1 LLPTDRAVRL
11 QSSFHRAKQLPVA
24 KRGSSRQRFLLPRR
38 QDLAESAAPARNPM
52 IEALSHTVFRR
63 MWSASLFSNFG
74 QLVQSVGAAW
84 AMTELTG
91 KADMVALVQTATFLP
106 MMLFALSAGAIADT
120 YDRRK
125 VGLAGI
131 GIALIGASLLTL
143 LAWTGHLSP
152 FILLLF
158 TFVIGSGIALFGPS
172 WQASVSEQVPHE
184 SVGAAISL
192 NATSYSIAR
201 SFGPAIG
208 GAIVAAGGAAAAFL
222 VNAVFYLP
230 MIAVL
235 FLWKRIHEPGRLP
248 PERLNRAV
256 VSGVRYVFHSPSIR
270 VVLIRTVL
278 TGTIGCAFQALMP
291 LIALQLLKGDA
302 TIYGVML
309 GCFGIGAVVGAF
321 AITPLERRLDYERIV
336 QLCSI
341 VLGLA
346 MLGVSQSG
354 SQVLTG
360 ALLAFAGAAW
370 MISVTVFNITIQTVL
385 PRWVSGRALASYQT
399 AIAGGI
405 AVGAWIWGHVAE
417 GFGVATALVIAGGI
431 TVLSAL
437 LAYVLRLP
445 QVLESAEEANLL
457 AEPEVDLALTA
468 RSGPIVVEILY
479 NVPRYRA
486 RAFYLAMQEVQLIRQ
501 RNGGYG
507 WSISRD
513 IADPAVWKER
523 FHCPTWLD
531 YLRQRS
537 RATQAERDSIERAN
551 SFHEGDGPPQVRRL
565 LERPFGSVR
574 WREDVREN
582 QVAPI
587 QPGTGAPETRL
598 S

>member
-1 LLPTDRAVRL
+1 M
-11 QSSFHRAKQLPVA
+11 
-24 KRGSSRQRFLLPRR
+24 
-38 QDLAESAAPARNPM
+38 AESAASARNPM

-84 AMTELTG
+84 AMTELAG
-91 KADMVALVQTATFLP
+91 RADMVALVQTATFLP

-125 VGLAGI
+125 VGIAGI
-131 GIALIGASLLTL
+131 CIAFSGATALTVL
-143 LAWTGHLSP
+143 GWTGQLSP
-152 FILLLF
+152 FVLLLF

-172 WQASVSEQVPHE
+172 WQASVSELVPPQ

-192 NATSYSIAR
+192 NATSYNIAR

-208 GAIVAAGGAAAAFL
+208 GTIVALGGAAAAFL

-235 FLWKRIHEPGRLP
+235 FFWKRSHEPGRLP

-256 VSGVRYVFHSPSIR
+256 VSGVRYVFHSPRIR

-291 LIALQLLKGDA
+291 LITRELLGGDA
-302 TIYGVML
+302 TVYGVML

-321 AITPLERRLDYERIV
+321 AITPLERRMDYERIV

-346 MLGVSQSG
+346 MLGASQSG
-354 SQVLTG
+354 SRVLTG
-360 ALLAFAGAAW
+360 IMIGFAGTAW
-370 MISVTVFNITIQTVL
+370 MISVTVFNISIQTVL
-385 PRWVSGRALASYQT
+385 PRWVSGRALASFQT

-405 AVGAWIWGHVAE
+405 AIGAWIWGHVAE
-417 GFGVATALVIAGGI
+417 SYGVSMSLAVAGGV

-437 LAYVLRLP
+437 LAYGLRLP
-445 QVLESAEEANLL
+445 QQLETAEEATLL
-457 AEPEVDLALTA
+457 SEPEVDLELTP

-486 RAFYLAMQEVQLIRQ
+486 RAFYLTMQEVQLIRQ

-513 IADPAVWKER
+513 IADPSVWKER

-537 RATQAERDSIERAN
+537 RATQAERDAIDRAN
-551 SFHEGDGPPQVRRL
+551 AFHEGDGPPIVRRL

-582 QVAPI
+582 QVSPI
-587 QPGTGAPETRL
+587 QPGAGSP
-598 S
+598 